1 MSPEPAGLTAALE
14 KICTEIVGPDA
25 AAVDRDGAF
34 PERGVKALAEAGL
47 MGAVSAPDVGG
58 LGLGFRGAATIVG
71 RLAQECGSTAMVA
84 CMHFCGTSVLEAFG
98 SPEIR
103 RAAASGSHLS
113 TLAFSEAGSRSHFW
127 VPTSTATR
135 DNGHITL
142 NARKSWV
149 TSASRA
155 TAYVW
160 SSQPAAPG
168 AGLSTL
174 WLVPSKTSGIQVQ
187 GPFDGLGLRGNDSSP
202 VAADGVRVAESARL
216 GEDGKGFDIMM
227 SAVLPMFNVL
237 SAACAVGIMESA
249 VQRTAQHASGTRN
262 AHLESSLAD
271 LPTIRNY
278 IARMRVKADMART
291 LLGDTILALEGG
303 RPDAMLRVLS
313 CKAAAGEAAIDVA
326 GTAMRVCGGAAF
338 RKDVAVERC
347 FRDAHAAGVMGPTT
361 DVLYDLI
368 GKAVCGQPL
377 F

>member
-71 RLAQECGSTAMVA
+71 RLAQECGSTAIVA

-149 TSASRA
+149 TSA
-155 TAYVW
+155 
-160 SSQPAAPG
+160 
-168 AGLSTL
+168 
-174 WLVPSKTSGIQVQ
+174 
-187 GPFDGLGLRGNDSSP
+187 
-202 VAADGVRVAESARL
+202 
-216 GEDGKGFDIMM
+216 
-227 SAVLPMFNVL
+227 
-237 SAACAVGIMESA
+237 
-249 VQRTAQHASGTRN
+249 
-262 AHLESSLAD
+262 
-271 LPTIRNY
+271 
-278 IARMRVKADMART
+278 
-291 LLGDTILALEGG
+291 
-303 RPDAMLRVLS
+303 
-313 CKAAAGEAAIDVA
+313 
-326 GTAMRVCGGAAF
+326 
-338 RKDVAVERC
+338 
-347 FRDAHAAGVMGPTT
+347 
-361 DVLYDLI
+361 
-368 GKAVCGQPL
+368 
-377 F
+377 